1 MAASDHHPLPRSTLI
16 LGGIRSGKTRH
27 GERLVLARA
36 AEPVYIATAEALDE
50 EMARRIAAHRAQRD
64 PRFATVEAPLDLVGA
79 LRHECAPGHAVLVDC
94 LTLWLTN
101 LMVAGRH
108 VEVEIER
115 LLDALGT
122 LPGPLVLISNEV
134 GQGVM
139 PANAMARTFADHAGL
154 LHQALAARVDAVTLM
169 VAGLPMP
176 LKSPR

>member
-1 MAASDHHPLPRSTLI
+1 MHTMKELI
-16 LGGIRSGKTRH
+16 IGGARSGKSALA
-27 GERLVLARA
+27 EARA
-36 AEPVYIATAEALDE
+36 LASGLKVVYVATAQALDG
-50 EMARRIAAHRAQRD
+50 EMQRRIAVHRARRPPEWGLVESPLGLADTLRRIAAPD
-64 PRFATVEAPLDLVGA
+64 VF
-79 LRHECAPGHAVLVDC
+79 VLVDC